1 MNRFTASSIVGRVD
15 AGEALDDLGRLSAE
29 IETAAIVDTA
39 GAPVAHTPGAD
50 GVRLARTA
58 AELLEL
64 AAAVDPAR
72 PVERVEVRLG
82 STTVFVVCGAD
93 HAVIATTA
101 AETPAAL
108 VVHDLRA
115 CLAVVDA

>member
-1 MNRFTASSIVGRVD
+1 MGRVD
-15 AGEALDDLGRLSAE
+15 AGQALGDLHRLSAE
-29 IETAAIVDTA
+29 IESAAIVDTA
-39 GAPVAHTPGAD
+39 GAPVAQTQGAD
-50 GVRLARTA
+50 GGRLALTA

-72 PVERVEVRLG
+72 AVERVEVRLG
-82 STTVFVVCGAD
+82 NATVFVVCGAD
-93 HAVIATTA
+93 HAAIATTP

-115 CLAVVDA
+115 CPAPVDA